1 MPEAKKLAPT
11 RLDVWNP
18 TLISEPIP
26 HRPRVLT
33 PIQTTCL
40 EQQVRKWLAS
50 GVIEIIPRN
59 AYHNNLVFVAKKS
72 GAIRVCIDCTPVND
86 VTEDYDWPLPSL
98 QDLRHHLPG
107 ARWFARLDLAD
118 AFFRIL
124 VPANLRL
131 YTSFRSGGKQ
141 YQFCRMPF
149 GLKTAPA
156 TFQRFMDTHLAPLG
170 ISYFWFIDDIL
181 VHAETQSILRTRVA
195 RLKEKIRAM
204 GCTVNEGK
212 SEYDSQH
219 IDFVGLR
226 LFSGGL
232 GPNAD
237 KVAELMAI
245 PPPTTKKDAQS
256 ALGLVSYLRDFIP
269 LVSHFTSL
277 LYPDKSGLRLDPHT
291 YGTEWKRLL
300 RHLASA
306 TTSLRHW
313 KPGNESDLYVDA
325 SGTGLGVI
333 LVQNKQVIALASRQ
347 MTPAET
353 RYSATDREHIALV
366 FASVKFRI
374 FLHQSSGTTRVHS
387 DHAALL
393 TRKNADLTPTQAR
406 WKAKTD
412 YWIPTLLHVKGKDN
426 PADFVSR
433 WSVEIF
439 GGAQKT

>member
-1 MPEAKKLAPT
+1 
-11 RLDVWNP
+11 
-18 TLISEPIP
+18 
-26 HRPRVLT
+26 
-33 PIQTTCL
+33 
-40 EQQVRKWLAS
+40 
-50 GVIEIIPRN
+50 
-59 AYHNNLVFVAKKS
+59 
-72 GAIRVCIDCTPVND
+72 
-86 VTEDYDWPLPSL
+86 
-98 QDLRHHLPG
+98 
-107 ARWFARLDLAD
+107 
-118 AFFRIL
+118 
-124 VPANLRL
+124 
-131 YTSFRSGGKQ
+131 
-141 YQFCRMPF
+141 
-149 GLKTAPA
+149 
-156 TFQRFMDTHLAPLG
+156 
-170 ISYFWFIDDIL
+170 
-181 VHAETQSILRTRVA
+181 
-195 RLKEKIRAM
+195 
-204 GCTVNEGK
+204 
-212 SEYDSQH
+212 
-219 IDFVGLR
+219 
-226 LFSGGL
+226 
-232 GPNAD
+232 
-237 KVAELMAI
+237 MAI